1 MRALFKR
8 IQKLSREKQ
17 SVKKYVLYAL
27 GEMVLIVLSLLL
39 AMQLNQLNLNQ
50 QAKKLRSSYYKMFI
64 EDYKSDVQQLQFA
77 QKSFQKELSII
88 TAYGVRLNSNKATRD
103 TLIQISRYE
112 FNPNIP
118 PFVRYNSTTFETI
131 KQTGHL
137 GLIDN
142 QIIQQI
148 NLLQTL
154 QNEQLIYQNIT
165 LESQA
170 RLLENYLSNYPL
182 YRGEINQG
190 QLYES
195 LWENINTHQ
204 LLLDFNALLTITRS
218 AFNNA
223 LFYYEKIEKETQGLL
238 NLIEK
243 KV

>member
-1 MRALFKR
+1 M
-8 IQKLSREKQ
+8 
-17 SVKKYVLYAL
+17 LYAL
-27 GEMVLIVLSLLL
+27 GEMLLIVLSLLL
-39 AMQLNQLNLNQ
+39 ALQLNQLNQKSADN
-50 QAKKLRSSYYKMFI
+50 KLRITYYQMLI
-64 EDYKSDVQQLQFA
+64 EDYQTDLQQLQLA
-77 QKSFQKELSII
+77 QNNFQNELNVIVNFSN
-88 TAYGVRLNSNKATRD
+88 RLNSTLATQD
-103 TLIQISRYE
+103 TLIHIARNE

-118 PFVRYNSTTFETI
+118 PFVRYTSTTIETI
-131 KQTGHL
+131 TQTGHL
-137 GLIDN
+137 NLIDN

-154 QNEQLIYQNIT
+154 QNEQLTYQNIT

-223 LFYYEKIEKETQGLL
+223 LFYYEKIEEETIKLI
-238 NLIEK
+238 NLIEIQNR
-243 KV
+243 